1 MLHGRTPALRGM
13 MLLALYSVV
22 GCATVN
28 PQAAALIEYRRSGG
42 IAGREDRLV
51 VLSDGTVHL
60 SRRATVTSFQLS
72 PDTLAQLR
80 SLLDSTDF
88 RGLRAEYLPPRR
100 GADLF
105 EYVVIYKD
113 RTIRTMDTAV
123 PPELRPLIQ
132 LLSGLTNRSR

>member
-1 MLHGRTPALRGM
+1 MFRRRTLDLRG
-13 MLLALYSVV
+13 LLLFALYSVV

-51 VLSDGTVHL
+51 VRTDGTAQL
-60 SRRATVTSFQLS
+60 WRRTAASDFQLS

-80 SLLDSTDF
+80 TMLARTDF
-88 RGLRAEYLPPRR
+88 RSLRSEYLLPRS

-113 RTIRTMDTAV
+113 RTVRTMDTAV
-123 PPELRPLIQ
+123 PAELGPLIQ
-132 LLSGLTNRSR
+132 LLSSLVNTKR